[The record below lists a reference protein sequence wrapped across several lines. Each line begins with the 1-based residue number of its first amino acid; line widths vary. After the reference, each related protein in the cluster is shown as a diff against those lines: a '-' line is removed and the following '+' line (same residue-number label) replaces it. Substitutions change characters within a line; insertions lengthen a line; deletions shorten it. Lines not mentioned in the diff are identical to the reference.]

1 MSLINVNQRLGL
13 RCKVYPEEDV
23 VLLIFPV
30 RGAEEDIV
38 EDLRFETLGVGILQP
53 PYHLRKHILHLIIPP
68 TYR

>member
-1 MSLINVNQRLGL
+1 M
-13 RCKVYPEEDV
+13 YPEEDV
-23 VLLIFPV
+23 VLLIVPV

>member
-1 MSLINVNQRLGL
+1 MLRLGL
-13 RCKVYPEEDV
+13 RCKEYPEEDV

-30 RGAEEDIV
+30 RGAEEDIVV

>member
-1 MSLINVNQRLGL
+1 MLRLGL

-30 RGAEEDIV
+30 RGAEVDIV
-38 EDLRFETLGVGILQP
+38 EDLRFGVGILQP

>member
-1 MSLINVNQRLGL
+1 MLRLGL

-30 RGAEEDIV
+30 RGAEEDIVV

>member
-1 MSLINVNQRLGL
+1 MN
-13 RCKVYPEEDV
+13 VYPEEDV

-53 PYHLRKHILHLIIPP
+53 LYHLRKHVL
-68 TYR
+68 Y

>member
-1 MSLINVNQRLGL
+1 ML

-30 RGAEEDIV
+30 RGAEEDIVV